1 MKVKPNLFRLYNAAS
16 AYGCRPSD
24 FMQLETE
31 LAAWQLDEA
40 CLIVGRQVEN
50 NLSNGKPPF
59 DGMGVPTTLNAKGY
73 RSAKS
78 LVKKKVKIKPDGT
91 W

>member
-1 MKVKPNLFRLYNAAS
+1 MNLWRLYSAAI

-24 FMQLETE
+24 FFELETE

-40 CLIVGRQVEN
+40 CLMIGRRVEHNLNEGKDAFDELQVQ
-50 NLSNGKPPF
+50 SFKSKVKRGF
-59 DGMGVPTTLNAKGY
+59 Q
-73 RSAKS
+73 SAKQF
-78 LVKKKVKIKPDGT
+78 VKRKMKIPESGV